1 MIRQAF
7 AFEKVLSSVPKLTS
21 LTHQTK
27 YSVRVTQPRRVNTE
41 FENEKRDYKK
51 LLKSYRLKNIS
62 EYWERQTKVE
72 NEYIEKWNKLQQ
84 QKGARDLMNLRASV
98 VKVAAGTQNHIKER
112 TQNEAKKIANIQKY
126 ELDQAAR
133 KANRMKM
140 LQMLNFDSKTW
151 YTAEN
156 IEQKMVSEVLIPDFV
171 YDQTAYYLQ
180 LQELAILY
188 ERADY
193 QGMEGAMN
201 EAEFIREK
209 NTKILPLYSELV
221 SLIKKITYDQEAQ
234 YLEDYSYLKDVVENN
249 EELTIA
255 GKEEKINKL
264 QSSYKQLISQWKAE
278 SNSPSNRINTLHDQL
293 VYLFSLLKIWR
304 TYITLVKMDKISF
317 DILLRE
323 EEEDDEIPIINL
335 EEREEVVRK
344 DYTKAQDFDEAV
356 TSANERVTSDSAA
369 ESEIDDQSFEDMMK
383 DSGKL
388 REFFANVRRESNKKE
403 QPAETTQAQAAEE
416 SVVGDTDAS
425 TLFDI
430 MMRKDNEGL
439 EKEFEEKFAQA
450 QDKERFL
457 YSGSRGQE
465 AINAADFLRQNE
477 IESFIPKDDI
487 RNARDK
493 NAILSE
499 HISEIDEEPQLPD
512 EENPDKLNSSA
523 MAAVYKRELDRL
535 EKGESLSRKEK
546 NKVKEMKSLL
556 SKIEEIRIV
565 EGKLLLRVFE
575 MYRPKYKF

>member
-1 MIRQAF
+1 MIRQAL
-7 AFEKVLSSVPKLTS
+7 AFEKVLTSVPKLTS

-27 YSVRVTQPRRVNTE
+27 YSVRTTQPRRVNSE
-41 FENEKRDYKK
+41 FEKERRDYKQ

-84 QKGARDLMNLRASV
+84 EKGARDRMHLRASV
-98 VKVAAGTQNHIKER
+98 VKVATGTQHHIKER

-126 ELDQAAR
+126 ELDQATR
-133 KANRMKM
+133 KANRMKI

-188 ERADY
+188 ERADF

-234 YLEDYSYLKDVVENN
+234 YLEDYSHLKDVIENN
-249 EELTIA
+249 EEFTIA

-264 QSSYKQLISQWKAE
+264 KSSYKQLISQWKTE
-278 SNSPSNRINTLHDQL
+278 SNSPSQRINTLHDQL

-317 DILLRE
+317 DMLLRE

-335 EEREEVVRK
+335 EEREEVSKK
-344 DYTKAQDFDEAV
+344 DYLKAQEFDEAV
-356 TSANERVTSDSAA
+356 TSANEKVTSDSAA

-383 DSGKL
+383 DAGKL
-388 REFFANVRRESNKKE
+388 REFFANVRRESKKE
-403 QPAETTQAQAAEE
+403 QPVETPAKAAEE
-416 SVVGDTDAS
+416 TSAGDADAS
-425 TLFDI
+425 TLFDM

-439 EKEFEEKFAQA
+439 EKEFEEKFSQA

-457 YSGSRGQE
+457 YSGSRAQE
-465 AINAADFLRQNE
+465 AINAADFLKQNE

-487 RNARDK
+487 RNIRDQG
-493 NAILSE
+493 AILAE
-499 HISEIDEEPQLPD
+499 QISEIDEEPQLPD

-546 NKVKEMKSLL
+546 NKLKEMKSLL

-575 MYRPKYKF
+575 MYRPKHKF